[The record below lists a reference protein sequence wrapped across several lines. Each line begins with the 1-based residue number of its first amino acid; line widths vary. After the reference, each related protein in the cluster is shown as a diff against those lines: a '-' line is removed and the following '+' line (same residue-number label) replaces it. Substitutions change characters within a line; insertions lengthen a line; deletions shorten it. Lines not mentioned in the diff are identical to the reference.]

1 MVKKVTTKISK
12 TIKKND
18 KMTVP
23 VYSLVGKETGTL
35 KLPKEIFGVK
45 VNKQLL
51 AQALRVY
58 MTNQKNMTA
67 STKTRGEIKMTT
79 AKWFKQKGTG
89 RARHGAKSAPIFVGG
104 GVAFGPRPR
113 NVRLALPQKMKK
125 AALLSAIS
133 VKTEDLDVL
142 TVTGLEKASGKTK
155 QMVGFLGKLKLKSAL
170 IVTGEKIDS
179 AVRAVRNIPGVDILP
194 VNLINTY
201 EVLRHQKL
209 ILTKEAVEGLQPK
222 ADK

>member
-142 TVTGLEKASGKTK
+142 TVT
-155 QMVGFLGKLKLKSAL
+155 
-170 IVTGEKIDS
+170 
-179 AVRAVRNIPGVDILP
+179 
-194 VNLINTY
+194 
-201 EVLRHQKL
+201 
-209 ILTKEAVEGLQPK
+209 
-222 ADK
+222 